1 MIIRSFPLM
10 LILLKHSHFNLS
22 IFNFKYFLGRGKGQC
37 IKVFKIAEEAGN

>member
-22 IFNFKYFLGRGKGQC
+22 TFNFKL
-37 IKVFKIAEEAGN
+37 IKETVPFAWAPAP

>member
-22 IFNFKYFLGRGKGQC
+22 RFNLKLIKGPVPFAWAPASYFEIVL
-37 IKVFKIAEEAGN
+37 